1 MTENT
6 TYDQL
11 KTQRHLSLEWRG
23 INSTQICFEKSCF
36 SFKKDHVTYT
46 IEIAVIGDEK
56 KISISVDTPTTFE
69 KIYHYLGDIRRYEYL
84 VDGAFYCMKKCETDG
99 IDVTNSIT
107 DVELPYFFSEK
118 YMLTDYPQYQN
129 SLAGFVYQAEDAILQ
144 QPERMRIIF
153 NIRSDVRDFVNEH
166 IKPLH
171 GTCDDALLKEKMQAK
186 DVNISIRNM
195 ANAMLVAH
203 EFLEENKSD
212 IIGYLSYFLNKVLM
226 IYVAT
231 EELQDAFQLFTV
243 LNNRGVKLSSSD
255 ILKAEN
261 LKELSAA
268 DRTSWATRWEE
279 METYFGEDFDKFLSH
294 IRTILVKK
302 KQTTTLLKEF
312 DEFVYSNQEYDRT
325 QKKYVPRTP
334 ILRRGR
340 DTFELLYSYYHT
352 YQEVFDTDHS
362 VVTGDYEI
370 TNYLK
375 LMETG
380 FGADYWIAP
389 VLDYYR
395 KYRRRGFVAFLKA
408 LDRKLSADWITAATP
423 TVRMENVNAILREIE
438 ASQDSAALLQS
449 KTFTINKSD
458 FERVINGDI
467 YGRSFAKYLLL
478 KLDLIYRGSSTPMI
492 PQAIASIEHI
502 LPRNPS
508 ADSQWV
514 KDFSAAEREEWTNKL
529 GNLVLISRRKN
540 TSQGN
545 RDYVEK
551 KEKYFE
557 KNIEMFPNS
566 IRIYQNYPEWKLSD
580 LKKNHSDVVTELLN
594 VY

>member
-1 MTENT
+1 MATEIKCEKKVIREIFNMWYCIPDYQRAYVWDT
-6 TYDQL
+6 DQVRDLLDDTISAYRENKEAQYFLGSMVL
-11 KTQRHLSLEWRG
+11 K
-23 INSTQICFEKSCF
+23 INEKSENNV
-36 SFKKDHVTYT
+36 SYT
-46 IEIAVIGDEK
+46 EYELLDGQQRI
-56 KISISVDTPTTFE
+56 TTVFL
-69 KIYHYLGDIRRYEYL
+69 IL
-84 VDGAFYCMKKCETDG
+84 ACMRD
-99 IDVTNSIT
+99 
-107 DVELPYFFSEK
+107 
-118 YMLTDYPQYQN
+118 MLTDYPQYQN

-514 KDFSAAEREEWTNKL
+514 KDFPAAEREEWTNKL

-540 TSQGN
+540 TAQGN

>member
-1 MTENT
+1 MATEIKCEKKVIREIFNMWYCIPDYQRAYVWDT
-6 TYDQL
+6 DQVRDLLDDTISAYRENKEAQYFLGCMVL
-11 KTQRHLSLEWRG
+11 K
-23 INSTQICFEKSCF
+23 INEKSENNV
-36 SFKKDHVTYT
+36 SYT
-46 IEIAVIGDEK
+46 EYELLDGQQRI
-56 KISISVDTPTTFE
+56 TTVFL
-69 KIYHYLGDIRRYEYL
+69 IL
-84 VDGAFYCMKKCETDG
+84 ACMRD
-99 IDVTNSIT
+99 
-107 DVELPYFFSEK
+107 
-118 YMLTDYPQYQN
+118 MLTDYPQYQN

-171 GTCDDALLKEKMQAK
+171 GTCDSALLKDKMQAK

-408 LDRKLSADWITAATP
+408 LDRKLSTDWITAATP

>member
-1 MTENT
+1 MATEIKCEKKVIREIFNMWYCIPDYQRAYVWDT
-6 TYDQL
+6 DQVRDLLDDTISAYRENKEAQYFLGSMVL
-11 KTQRHLSLEWRG
+11 K
-23 INSTQICFEKSCF
+23 INEKSENNV
-36 SFKKDHVTYT
+36 SYT
-46 IEIAVIGDEK
+46 EYELLDGQQRI
-56 KISISVDTPTTFE
+56 TTVFL
-69 KIYHYLGDIRRYEYL
+69 IL
-84 VDGAFYCMKKCETDG
+84 ACMRD
-99 IDVTNSIT
+99 
-107 DVELPYFFSEK
+107 
-118 YMLTDYPQYQN
+118 MLTDYPQYQN

-171 GTCDDALLKEKMQAK
+171 GTCNDALLKEKMQAK

-203 EFLEENKSD
+203 EFLEENKSE

-279 METYFGEDFDKFLSH
+279 MEMYFGEDFDKFLSH

-408 LDRKLSADWITAATP
+408 LDRKLSADWIIAATP

-449 KTFTINKSD
+449 KTFTVNKSD

-514 KDFSAAEREEWTNKL
+514 KDFSEAEREEWTNKL

>member
-1 MTENT
+1 MATEIKCEKKVIREIFNMWYCIPDYQRAYVWDT
-6 TYDQL
+6 DQVRDLLDDTISAYRENKEAQYFLGSMVL
-11 KTQRHLSLEWRG
+11 K
-23 INSTQICFEKSCF
+23 INEKSENNV
-36 SFKKDHVTYT
+36 SYT
-46 IEIAVIGDEK
+46 EYELLDGQQRI
-56 KISISVDTPTTFE
+56 TTVFL
-69 KIYHYLGDIRRYEYL
+69 IL
-84 VDGAFYCMKKCETDG
+84 ACMRD
-99 IDVTNSIT
+99 
-107 DVELPYFFSEK
+107 
-118 YMLTDYPQYQN
+118 MLTDYPQYQN

-467 YGRSFAKYLLL
+467 YGRLFAKYLLL

-514 KDFSAAEREEWTNKL
+514 KDFPAAEREEWTNKL

-540 TSQGN
+540 TAQGN

>member
-1 MTENT
+1 MATEIKCEKKVIREIFNMWYCIPDYQRAYVWDT
-6 TYDQL
+6 DQVRDLLDDTISAYRENKEAQYFLGSMVL
-11 KTQRHLSLEWRG
+11 K
-23 INSTQICFEKSCF
+23 INEKSENNV
-36 SFKKDHVTYT
+36 SYT
-46 IEIAVIGDEK
+46 EYELLDGQQRI
-56 KISISVDTPTTFE
+56 TTIFL
-69 KIYHYLGDIRRYEYL
+69 IL
-84 VDGAFYCMKKCETDG
+84 ACMRD
-99 IDVTNSIT
+99 
-107 DVELPYFFSEK
+107 
-118 YMLTDYPQYQN
+118 MLTAYPQYQN

-153 NIRSDVRDFVNEH
+153 NIRSDVRDFVNEY

-171 GTCDDALLKEKMQAK
+171 GTCDDALLKDKMQAK

-334 ILRRGR
+334 ILRRGK

-467 YGRSFAKYLLL
+467 YGRLFAKYLLL

-514 KDFSAAEREEWTNKL
+514 KDFPAAEREEWTNKL

-540 TSQGN
+540 TAQGN

>member
-1 MTENT
+1 MATEIKCEKKVIREIFNMWYCIPDYQRAYVWDT
-6 TYDQL
+6 DQVRDLLDDTISAYRENKEAQYYLGSMVL
-11 KTQRHLSLEWRG
+11 K
-23 INSTQICFEKSCF
+23 INEKSENNV
-36 SFKKDHVTYT
+36 SYT
-46 IEIAVIGDEK
+46 EYELLDGQQRI
-56 KISISVDTPTTFE
+56 TTVFL
-69 KIYHYLGDIRRYEYL
+69 IL
-84 VDGAFYCMKKCETDG
+84 ACMRD
-99 IDVTNSIT
+99 
-107 DVELPYFFSEK
+107 
-118 YMLTDYPQYQN
+118 MLTDYPQYQN

-203 EFLEENKSD
+203 EFLEENKSE

-279 METYFGEDFDKFLSH
+279 MDTYFGEDFDKFLSH

-438 ASQDSAALLQS
+438 ASQDSAVLLQS
-449 KTFTINKSD
+449 KAFDINKND

-514 KDFSAAEREEWTNKL
+514 KDFPAAEREEWTNKL

-540 TSQGN
+540 TAQGN

>member
-1 MTENT
+1 MATEIKCEKKVIREIFNMWYCIPDYQRAYVWDT
-6 TYDQL
+6 DQVRDLLDDTISAYRENKEAQYFLGSMVL
-11 KTQRHLSLEWRG
+11 K
-23 INSTQICFEKSCF
+23 INEKSENNV
-36 SFKKDHVTYT
+36 SYT
-46 IEIAVIGDEK
+46 EYELLDGQQRI
-56 KISISVDTPTTFE
+56 TTVFL
-69 KIYHYLGDIRRYEYL
+69 IL
-84 VDGAFYCMKKCETDG
+84 ACMRD
-99 IDVTNSIT
+99 
-107 DVELPYFFSEK
+107 
-118 YMLTDYPQYQN
+118 MLTDYPQYQN

-171 GTCDDALLKEKMQAK
+171 GTCDSALLKDKMQAK

-203 EFLEENKSD
+203 EFLEENKSE

-261 LKELSAA
+261 LKELSAT

-362 VVTGDYEI
+362 MVTGDYEI

-395 KYRRRGFVAFLKA
+395 KCRRRGFVAFLKA

-540 TSQGN
+540 TAQGN

>member
-1 MTENT
+1 MATEIKCEKKVIREIFNMWYCIPDYQRAYVWDT
-6 TYDQL
+6 DQVRDLLDDTISAYRENKEAQYFLGSMVL
-11 KTQRHLSLEWRG
+11 K
-23 INSTQICFEKSCF
+23 INEKSDNNV
-36 SFKKDHVTYT
+36 SYT
-46 IEIAVIGDEK
+46 EYELLDGQQRI
-56 KISISVDTPTTFE
+56 TTVFL
-69 KIYHYLGDIRRYEYL
+69 IL
-84 VDGAFYCMKKCETDG
+84 ACMRD
-99 IDVTNSIT
+99 
-107 DVELPYFFSEK
+107 
-118 YMLTDYPQYQN
+118 MLTDYPQYQN

>member
-1 MTENT
+1 MATEIKCEKKVIREIFNMWYCIPDYQRAYVWDT
-6 TYDQL
+6 DQVRDLLDDTISAYRENKEAQYFLGSMVL
-11 KTQRHLSLEWRG
+11 K
-23 INSTQICFEKSCF
+23 INEKSENNV
-36 SFKKDHVTYT
+36 SYT
-46 IEIAVIGDEK
+46 EYELLDGQQRI
-56 KISISVDTPTTFE
+56 TTVFL
-69 KIYHYLGDIRRYEYL
+69 IL
-84 VDGAFYCMKKCETDG
+84 ACMRD
-99 IDVTNSIT
+99 
-107 DVELPYFFSEK
+107 
-118 YMLTDYPQYQN
+118 MLTGYPQYQN

-171 GTCDDALLKEKMQAK
+171 GTCDSALLKDKMQAK

-438 ASQDSAALLQS
+438 ASQDSTALLQS

-478 KLDLIYRGSSTPMI
+478 KLDLIYRGSSTSMI

>member
-1 MTENT
+1 MATEIKCEKKVIREIFNMWYCIPDYQRAYVWDT
-6 TYDQL
+6 DQVRDLLDDTISAYRENKEAQYFLGSMVL
-11 KTQRHLSLEWRG
+11 K
-23 INSTQICFEKSCF
+23 INEKSENNV
-36 SFKKDHVTYT
+36 SYT
-46 IEIAVIGDEK
+46 EYELLDGQQRI
-56 KISISVDTPTTFE
+56 TTVFL
-69 KIYHYLGDIRRYEYL
+69 IL
-84 VDGAFYCMKKCETDG
+84 ACMRD
-99 IDVTNSIT
+99 
-107 DVELPYFFSEK
+107 
-118 YMLTDYPQYQN
+118 MLTDYPQYQQ
-129 SLAGFVYQAEDAILQ
+129 SLSGFVYQAEDAILQ

-153 NIRSDVRDFVNEH
+153 NIRSDVRDFVNEY

-195 ANAMLVAH
+195 SNAMLVAH
-203 EFLEENKSD
+203 EFLEENKSE

>member
-1 MTENT
+1 MATEIKCEKKVIREIFNMWYCIPDYQRAYVWDT
-6 TYDQL
+6 DQVRDLLDDTISAYRENKEAQYFLGSMVL
-11 KTQRHLSLEWRG
+11 K
-23 INSTQICFEKSCF
+23 INEKSENNV
-36 SFKKDHVTYT
+36 SYT
-46 IEIAVIGDEK
+46 EYELLDGQQRI
-56 KISISVDTPTTFE
+56 TTVFL
-69 KIYHYLGDIRRYEYL
+69 IL
-84 VDGAFYCMKKCETDG
+84 ACMRD
-99 IDVTNSIT
+99 
-107 DVELPYFFSEK
+107 
-118 YMLTDYPQYQN
+118 MLTDYPQYQN

-203 EFLEENKSD
+203 EFLEENKSE

-334 ILRRGR
+334 ILRRGK

-362 VVTGDYEI
+362 VATGDYEI

>member
-1 MTENT
+1 MATEIKCEKKVIREIFNMWYCIPDYQRAYVWDT
-6 TYDQL
+6 DQVRDLQDDTISAYRENKEAQYFLGSMVL
-11 KTQRHLSLEWRG
+11 K
-23 INSTQICFEKSCF
+23 INEKSENNV
-36 SFKKDHVTYT
+36 SYT
-46 IEIAVIGDEK
+46 EYELLDGQQRI
-56 KISISVDTPTTFE
+56 TTVFL
-69 KIYHYLGDIRRYEYL
+69 IL
-84 VDGAFYCMKKCETDG
+84 ACMRD
-99 IDVTNSIT
+99 
-107 DVELPYFFSEK
+107 
-118 YMLTDYPQYQN
+118 MLTDYPQYQN

-171 GTCDDALLKEKMQAK
+171 GTCDSALLKDKMQAK

-203 EFLEENKSD
+203 EFLEENKSE

>member
-1 MTENT
+1 MATEIKCEKKVIREIFNMWYCILDYQRAYVWDT
-6 TYDQL
+6 DQVRDLLDDTISAYRENKEAQYFLGSMVL
-11 KTQRHLSLEWRG
+11 K
-23 INSTQICFEKSCF
+23 INEKSENNV
-36 SFKKDHVTYT
+36 SYT
-46 IEIAVIGDEK
+46 EYELLDGQQRI
-56 KISISVDTPTTFE
+56 TTVFL
-69 KIYHYLGDIRRYEYL
+69 IL
-84 VDGAFYCMKKCETDG
+84 ACMRD
-99 IDVTNSIT
+99 
-107 DVELPYFFSEK
+107 
-118 YMLTDYPQYQN
+118 MLTAYPQYQN

-153 NIRSDVRDFVNEH
+153 NIRSDVRDFVNEY

-171 GTCDDALLKEKMQAK
+171 GTCDDALLKDKMQAK

-334 ILRRGR
+334 ILRRGK

-467 YGRSFAKYLLL
+467 YGRLFAKYLLL

-514 KDFSAAEREEWTNKL
+514 KDFPAAEREEWTNKL

-540 TSQGN
+540 TAQGN

>member
-1 MTENT
+1 MATEIKCEKKVIREIFNMWYCIPDYQRAYVWDT
-6 TYDQL
+6 DQVRDLLDDTISAYRENKEAQYFLGSMVL
-11 KTQRHLSLEWRG
+11 K
-23 INSTQICFEKSCF
+23 INEKSENNV
-36 SFKKDHVTYT
+36 SYT
-46 IEIAVIGDEK
+46 EYELLDGQQRI
-56 KISISVDTPTTFE
+56 TTVFL
-69 KIYHYLGDIRRYEYL
+69 IL
-84 VDGAFYCMKKCETDG
+84 ACMRD
-99 IDVTNSIT
+99 
-107 DVELPYFFSEK
+107 
-118 YMLTDYPQYQN
+118 MLTDYPQYQN

-203 EFLEENKSD
+203 EFLEENKSE

-334 ILRRGR
+334 ILRRGK

-540 TSQGN
+540 TAQGN

>member
-1 MTENT
+1 MATEIKCEKKVIREIFNMWYCIPDYQRAYVWDT
-6 TYDQL
+6 DQVRDLLDDTISAYRENKEAQYFLGSMVL
-11 KTQRHLSLEWRG
+11 K
-23 INSTQICFEKSCF
+23 INEKSDNNV
-36 SFKKDHVTYT
+36 SYT
-46 IEIAVIGDEK
+46 EYELLDGQQRI
-56 KISISVDTPTTFE
+56 TTVFL
-69 KIYHYLGDIRRYEYL
+69 IL
-84 VDGAFYCMKKCETDG
+84 ACMRD
-99 IDVTNSIT
+99 
-107 DVELPYFFSEK
+107 
-118 YMLTDYPQYQN
+118 MLTDYPQYQN

-171 GTCDDALLKEKMQAK
+171 GTCDSALLKDKMQAK

-203 EFLEENKSD
+203 EFLEENKSE

-279 METYFGEDFDKFLSH
+279 METYFGEEFDKFLSH

-408 LDRKLSADWITAATP
+408 LDRKLSADWITAAPP

-540 TSQGN
+540 TAQGN

>member
-1 MTENT
+1 MATEIKCEKKVIREIFNMWYCIPDYQRAYVWDT
-6 TYDQL
+6 DQVRDLLDDTISAYRENKEAQYFLGSMVL
-11 KTQRHLSLEWRG
+11 K
-23 INSTQICFEKSCF
+23 INEKSENNV
-36 SFKKDHVTYT
+36 SYT
-46 IEIAVIGDEK
+46 EYELLDGQQRI
-56 KISISVDTPTTFE
+56 TTVFL
-69 KIYHYLGDIRRYEYL
+69 IL
-84 VDGAFYCMKKCETDG
+84 ACMRD
-99 IDVTNSIT
+99 
-107 DVELPYFFSEK
+107 
-118 YMLTDYPQYQN
+118 MLTDYPQYQN

-171 GTCDDALLKEKMQAK
+171 GTCDSALLKDKMQAK

-438 ASQDSAALLQS
+438 ASQNSAALLQS

-514 KDFSAAEREEWTNKL
+514 KDFSEAEREEWTNKL

>member
-1 MTENT
+1 MATEIKCEKKVIREIFNMWYCIPDYQRAYVWDT
-6 TYDQL
+6 DQVRDLLDDTISAYRENKEAQYFLGSMVL
-11 KTQRHLSLEWRG
+11 K
-23 INSTQICFEKSCF
+23 INEKSENNV
-36 SFKKDHVTYT
+36 SYT
-46 IEIAVIGDEK
+46 EYELLDGQQRI
-56 KISISVDTPTTFE
+56 TTVFL
-69 KIYHYLGDIRRYEYL
+69 IL
-84 VDGAFYCMKKCETDG
+84 ACMRD
-99 IDVTNSIT
+99 
-107 DVELPYFFSEK
+107 
-118 YMLTDYPQYQN
+118 MLTDYPQYQN

-171 GTCDDALLKEKMQAK
+171 GTCDSALLKDRMQAK

-352 YQEVFDTDHS
+352 YQEIFDTDHS

>member
-1 MTENT
+1 MATEIKCEKKVIREIFNMWYCIPDYQRAYVWDT
-6 TYDQL
+6 DQVRDLLDDTISAYRENKEAQYFLGSMVL
-11 KTQRHLSLEWRG
+11 K
-23 INSTQICFEKSCF
+23 INEKSENNV
-36 SFKKDHVTYT
+36 SYT
-46 IEIAVIGDEK
+46 EYELLDGQQRI
-56 KISISVDTPTTFE
+56 TTVFL
-69 KIYHYLGDIRRYEYL
+69 IL
-84 VDGAFYCMKKCETDG
+84 ACMRD
-99 IDVTNSIT
+99 
-107 DVELPYFFSEK
+107 
-118 YMLTDYPQYQN
+118 MLTDYPQYQN

-594 VY
+594 VWSGFSFCRDIFGI

>member
-1 MTENT
+1 MATEIKCEKKVIREIFNMWYCIPDYQRAYVWDT
-6 TYDQL
+6 DQVRDLLDDTISAYRENKEAQYFLGSMVL
-11 KTQRHLSLEWRG
+11 K
-23 INSTQICFEKSCF
+23 INEKSENNV
-36 SFKKDHVTYT
+36 SYT
-46 IEIAVIGDEK
+46 EYELLDGQQRI
-56 KISISVDTPTTFE
+56 TTVFL
-69 KIYHYLGDIRRYEYL
+69 IL
-84 VDGAFYCMKKCETDG
+84 ACMRD
-99 IDVTNSIT
+99 
-107 DVELPYFFSEK
+107 
-118 YMLTDYPQYQN
+118 MLTDYPQYQN

-171 GTCDDALLKEKMQAK
+171 GTCDSALLKDKMQAK

-449 KTFTINKSD
+449 KTFTISKSD

-551 KEKYFE
+551 KEKYFK

>member
-1 MTENT
+1 MATEIKCEKKVIREIFNMWYCIPDYQRAYVWDT
-6 TYDQL
+6 DQVRDLLDDTISAYRENKEAQYFLGSMVL
-11 KTQRHLSLEWRG
+11 K
-23 INSTQICFEKSCF
+23 INEKSENNV
-36 SFKKDHVTYT
+36 SYT
-46 IEIAVIGDEK
+46 EYELLDGQQRI
-56 KISISVDTPTTFE
+56 TTVFL
-69 KIYHYLGDIRRYEYL
+69 IL
-84 VDGAFYCMKKCETDG
+84 ACMRD
-99 IDVTNSIT
+99 
-107 DVELPYFFSEK
+107 
-118 YMLTDYPQYQN
+118 MLTDYPQYQN

-203 EFLEENKSD
+203 EFLEENKSE

-334 ILRRGR
+334 ILRRGK

-362 VVTGDYEI
+362 VATGDYEI

-557 KNIEMFPNS
+557 KNIEIFPNS

>member
-1 MTENT
+1 MATEIKCEKKVIREIFNMWYCIPDYQRAYVWDT
-6 TYDQL
+6 DQVRDLLDDTISAYRENKEAQYFLGSMVL
-11 KTQRHLSLEWRG
+11 K
-23 INSTQICFEKSCF
+23 INEKSENNV
-36 SFKKDHVTYT
+36 SYT
-46 IEIAVIGDEK
+46 EYELLDGQQRI
-56 KISISVDTPTTFE
+56 TTVFL
-69 KIYHYLGDIRRYEYL
+69 IL
-84 VDGAFYCMKKCETDG
+84 ACMRD
-99 IDVTNSIT
+99 
-107 DVELPYFFSEK
+107 
-118 YMLTDYPQYQN
+118 MLTDYPQYQN

-171 GTCDDALLKEKMQAK
+171 GTCDSALLKDKMQAK

-268 DRTSWATRWEE
+268 DRTFWATRWEE

-529 GNLVLISRRKN
+529 GNLVLILRRKN

>member
-1 MTENT
+1 MATEI
-6 TYDQL
+6 
-11 KTQRHLSLEWRG
+11 K
-23 INSTQICFEKSCF
+23 C
-36 SFKKDHVTYT
+36 
-46 IEIAVIGDEK
+46 EK
-56 KISISVDTPTTFE
+56 KVIREIFNMWYCIPDYQRAYVWDTDQVRDLLDDTISAYRENKEAQYFLGSMVLKINEKFENNVSYTEYELLDGQQRITTVFL
-69 KIYHYLGDIRRYEYL
+69 IL
-84 VDGAFYCMKKCETDG
+84 ACMRD
-99 IDVTNSIT
+99 
-107 DVELPYFFSEK
+107 
-118 YMLTDYPQYQN
+118 MLTDYPQYQN

-171 GTCDDALLKEKMQAK
+171 GTCDSALLKEKMQAK

-203 EFLEENKSD
+203 EFLEENKSE

-261 LKELSAA
+261 LKELSSA

-557 KNIEMFPNS
+557 RNIEMFPNS

>member
-1 MTENT
+1 MATEIKCEKKVIREIFNMWYCIPDYQRAYVWDT
-6 TYDQL
+6 DQVRDLLDDTISAYRENKEAQYFLGSMVL
-11 KTQRHLSLEWRG
+11 K
-23 INSTQICFEKSCF
+23 INEKSENNV
-36 SFKKDHVTYT
+36 SYT
-46 IEIAVIGDEK
+46 EYELLDGQQRI
-56 KISISVDTPTTFE
+56 TTVFL
-69 KIYHYLGDIRRYEYL
+69 IL
-84 VDGAFYCMKKCETDG
+84 ACMRD
-99 IDVTNSIT
+99 
-107 DVELPYFFSEK
+107 
-118 YMLTDYPQYQN
+118 MLTDYPQYQQ
-129 SLAGFVYQAEDAILQ
+129 SLSGFVYQAEDAILQ

-153 NIRSDVRDFVNEH
+153 NIRSDVRDFVNEY

-171 GTCDDALLKEKMQAK
+171 GTCNSALLKDKMQAK

-294 IRTILVKK
+294 IRIILVKK

-449 KTFTINKSD
+449 KAFTINKSD

>member
-1 MTENT
+1 MATEIKCEKKVIREIFNMWYCIPDYQRAYVWDT
-6 TYDQL
+6 DQVRDLLDDTISAYRENKEAQYFLGSMVL
-11 KTQRHLSLEWRG
+11 K
-23 INSTQICFEKSCF
+23 INEKSENNV
-36 SFKKDHVTYT
+36 SYT
-46 IEIAVIGDEK
+46 EYELLDGQQR
-56 KISISVDTPTTFE
+56 STTVFL
-69 KIYHYLGDIRRYEYL
+69 IL
-84 VDGAFYCMKKCETDG
+84 ACMRD
-99 IDVTNSIT
+99 
-107 DVELPYFFSEK
+107 
-118 YMLTDYPQYQN
+118 MLTDYPQYQN

-171 GTCDDALLKEKMQAK
+171 GTCDSALLKDKMQAK

-325 QKKYVPRTP
+325 QKKYLPRTP

-395 KYRRRGFVAFLKA
+395 KYRRLGFVAFLKA

-566 IRIYQNYPEWKLSD
+566 IRIYQNYPEWKLFD

>member
-1 MTENT
+1 MATEIKCEKKVIREIFNMWYCIPDYQRAYVWDT
-6 TYDQL
+6 DQVRDLLDDTISAYRENKEAQYFLGSMVL
-11 KTQRHLSLEWRG
+11 K
-23 INSTQICFEKSCF
+23 INEKSENNV
-36 SFKKDHVTYT
+36 SYT
-46 IEIAVIGDEK
+46 EYELLDGQQRI
-56 KISISVDTPTTFE
+56 TTVFL
-69 KIYHYLGDIRRYEYL
+69 IL
-84 VDGAFYCMKKCETDG
+84 ACMRD
-99 IDVTNSIT
+99 
-107 DVELPYFFSEK
+107 
-118 YMLTDYPQYQN
+118 MLTDYPQYQN

-566 IRIYQNYPEWKLSD
+566 IRIYQNYPEWKLFD

>member
-1 MTENT
+1 MATEIKCEKKVIREIFNMWYCIPDYQRAYVWDT
-6 TYDQL
+6 DQVRDLLDDTISAYRENKEAQYFLGSMVL
-11 KTQRHLSLEWRG
+11 K
-23 INSTQICFEKSCF
+23 INEKSENNV
-36 SFKKDHVTYT
+36 SYT
-46 IEIAVIGDEK
+46 EYELLDGQQRI
-56 KISISVDTPTTFE
+56 TTVFL
-69 KIYHYLGDIRRYEYL
+69 IL
-84 VDGAFYCMKKCETDG
+84 ACMRD
-99 IDVTNSIT
+99 
-107 DVELPYFFSEK
+107 
-118 YMLTDYPQYQN
+118 MLTDYPQYQN

-302 KQTTTLLKEF
+302 KQTMTLLKEF

>member
-1 MTENT
+1 MATEIKCEKKVIREIFNMWYCIPDYQRAYVWDT
-6 TYDQL
+6 DQVRDLLDDTISAYRENKEAQYFLGSMVL
-11 KTQRHLSLEWRG
+11 K
-23 INSTQICFEKSCF
+23 INEKSENNV
-36 SFKKDHVTYT
+36 SYT
-46 IEIAVIGDEK
+46 EYELLDGQQRI
-56 KISISVDTPTTFE
+56 TTVFL
-69 KIYHYLGDIRRYEYL
+69 IL
-84 VDGAFYCMKKCETDG
+84 ACMRD
-99 IDVTNSIT
+99 
-107 DVELPYFFSEK
+107 
-118 YMLTDYPQYQN
+118 MLTDYPQYQN

-171 GTCDDALLKEKMQAK
+171 GTCDSALLKDKMQAK

-268 DRTSWATRWEE
+268 DRTFWATRWEE

-334 ILRRGR
+334 ILRRGK

-449 KTFTINKSD
+449 KTFTISKSD

-557 KNIEMFPNS
+557 RNIEMFPNS
-566 IRIYQNYPEWKLSD
+566 IRIYQNYPEWKLPD

>member
-1 MTENT
+1 MATEIKCEKKVIREIFNMWYCIPDYQRAYVWDT
-6 TYDQL
+6 DQVRDLLDDTISAYRENKEAQYFLGSMVL
-11 KTQRHLSLEWRG
+11 K
-23 INSTQICFEKSCF
+23 INEKSENNV
-36 SFKKDHVTYT
+36 SYT
-46 IEIAVIGDEK
+46 EYELLDGQQRI
-56 KISISVDTPTTFE
+56 TTVFL
-69 KIYHYLGDIRRYEYL
+69 IL
-84 VDGAFYCMKKCETDG
+84 ACMRD
-99 IDVTNSIT
+99 
-107 DVELPYFFSEK
+107 
-118 YMLTDYPQYQN
+118 MLTDYPQYQN

-195 ANAMLVAH
+195 TNAMLVAH

>member
-1 MTENT
+1 MATEIKCEKKVIREIFNMWYCIPDYQRAYVWDT
-6 TYDQL
+6 DQVRDLLDDTISAYRENKEAQYFLGSMVL
-11 KTQRHLSLEWRG
+11 K
-23 INSTQICFEKSCF
+23 INEKSENNV
-36 SFKKDHVTYT
+36 SYT
-46 IEIAVIGDEK
+46 EYELLDGQQRI
-56 KISISVDTPTTFE
+56 TTVFL
-69 KIYHYLGDIRRYEYL
+69 IL
-84 VDGAFYCMKKCETDG
+84 ACMRD
-99 IDVTNSIT
+99 
-107 DVELPYFFSEK
+107 
-118 YMLTDYPQYQN
+118 MLTDYPQYQN

-203 EFLEENKSD
+203 EFLEENKNE

-438 ASQDSAALLQS
+438 ASQDSTALLQS

-557 KNIEMFPNS
+557 RNIEMFPNS

>member
-1 MTENT
+1 MWYCIPDYQRAYVWDTDQVRDLLDDTISAYRENKEAQ
-6 TYDQL
+6 YFLGSMVL
-11 KTQRHLSLEWRG
+11 K
-23 INSTQICFEKSCF
+23 INEKSDNNV
-36 SFKKDHVTYT
+36 SYT
-46 IEIAVIGDEK
+46 EYELLDGQQRI
-56 KISISVDTPTTFE
+56 TTVFL
-69 KIYHYLGDIRRYEYL
+69 IL
-84 VDGAFYCMKKCETDG
+84 ACMRD
-99 IDVTNSIT
+99 
-107 DVELPYFFSEK
+107 
-118 YMLTDYPQYQN
+118 MLTDYPQYQN

-171 GTCDDALLKEKMQAK
+171 GTCDSALLKDKMQAK

-203 EFLEENKSD
+203 EFLEENKSE

-279 METYFGEDFDKFLSH
+279 METYFGEEFDKFLSH

-540 TSQGN
+540 TAQGN

>member
-1 MTENT
+1 MATEIKCEKKVIREIFNMWYCIPDYQRAYVWDT
-6 TYDQL
+6 DQVRDLLDDTISAYRENKEAQYFLGSMVL
-11 KTQRHLSLEWRG
+11 K
-23 INSTQICFEKSCF
+23 INEKSENNV
-36 SFKKDHVTYT
+36 SYT
-46 IEIAVIGDEK
+46 EYELLDGQQRI
-56 KISISVDTPTTFE
+56 TTVFL
-69 KIYHYLGDIRRYEYL
+69 IL
-84 VDGAFYCMKKCETDG
+84 ACMRD
-99 IDVTNSIT
+99 
-107 DVELPYFFSEK
+107 
-118 YMLTDYPQYQN
+118 MLTDYPQYQN

-171 GTCDDALLKEKMQAK
+171 GTCDSALLKDKMQAK
-186 DVNISIRNM
+186 DVNISIQNM

-408 LDRKLSADWITAATP
+408 LDRKLSTDWITAATP

>member
-1 MTENT
+1 MATEIKCEKKVIREIFNMWYCIPDYQRAYVWDT
-6 TYDQL
+6 DQVRDLLDDTISAYRENKEAQYFLGSMVL
-11 KTQRHLSLEWRG
+11 K
-23 INSTQICFEKSCF
+23 INEKSENNV
-36 SFKKDHVTYT
+36 SYT
-46 IEIAVIGDEK
+46 E
-56 KISISVDTPTTFE
+56 
-69 KIYHYLGDIRRYEYL
+69 YEL
-84 VDGAFYCMKKCETDG
+84 LDGQQRITMVFLILACMRD
-99 IDVTNSIT
+99 
-107 DVELPYFFSEK
+107 
-118 YMLTDYPQYQN
+118 MLTDYPQYQN

-171 GTCDDALLKEKMQAK
+171 GTCDSALLKDKMQAK

-268 DRTSWATRWEE
+268 DRTFWATRWEE

>member
-1 MTENT
+1 MATEI
-6 TYDQL
+6 
-11 KTQRHLSLEWRG
+11 K
-23 INSTQICFEKSCF
+23 C
-36 SFKKDHVTYT
+36 
-46 IEIAVIGDEK
+46 EK
-56 KISISVDTPTTFE
+56 KVIREIFNMWYCIPDYQRAYVWDTDQVRDLLDDTISAYRENKEAQYFLGSMVLKINEKFENNVSYTEYELLDGQQRITTVFL
-69 KIYHYLGDIRRYEYL
+69 IL
-84 VDGAFYCMKKCETDG
+84 ACMRD
-99 IDVTNSIT
+99 
-107 DVELPYFFSEK
+107 
-118 YMLTDYPQYQN
+118 MLTDYPQYQN

-171 GTCDDALLKEKMQAK
+171 GTCDSALLKDKMQAK

-362 VVTGDYEI
+362 AATGDYEI

-514 KDFSAAEREEWTNKL
+514 KDFSEAEREEWTNKL

>member
-1 MTENT
+1 MATEIKCEKKVIREIFNMWYCIPDYQRAYVWDT
-6 TYDQL
+6 DQVRDLLDDTISAYRENKEAQYFLGSMVL
-11 KTQRHLSLEWRG
+11 K
-23 INSTQICFEKSCF
+23 INEKSENNV
-36 SFKKDHVTYT
+36 SYT
-46 IEIAVIGDEK
+46 EYELLDGQQRI
-56 KISISVDTPTTFE
+56 TTVFL
-69 KIYHYLGDIRRYEYL
+69 IL
-84 VDGAFYCMKKCETDG
+84 ACMRD
-99 IDVTNSIT
+99 
-107 DVELPYFFSEK
+107 
-118 YMLTDYPQYQN
+118 MLTDYPQYQN

-153 NIRSDVRDFVNEH
+153 NIRSDVKDFVNEH

-203 EFLEENKSD
+203 EFLEENKSE

-334 ILRRGR
+334 ILRRGK

-467 YGRSFAKYLLL
+467 YGRLFAKYLLL

-514 KDFSAAEREEWTNKL
+514 KDFPAAEREEWTNKL

-540 TSQGN
+540 TAQGN

>member
-1 MTENT
+1 MATEIKCEKKVIREIFNMWYCIPDYQRAYVWDT
-6 TYDQL
+6 DQVRDLLDDTISAYRENKEAQYFLGSMVL
-11 KTQRHLSLEWRG
+11 K
-23 INSTQICFEKSCF
+23 INEKSENNV
-36 SFKKDHVTYT
+36 SYT
-46 IEIAVIGDEK
+46 EYELLDGQQRI
-56 KISISVDTPTTFE
+56 TTVFL
-69 KIYHYLGDIRRYEYL
+69 IL
-84 VDGAFYCMKKCETDG
+84 ACMRD
-99 IDVTNSIT
+99 
-107 DVELPYFFSEK
+107 
-118 YMLTDYPQYQN
+118 MLTDYPQYQN

-171 GTCDDALLKEKMQAK
+171 GTCDSALLKEKMQAK

-203 EFLEENKSD
+203 EFLEENKSE

-540 TSQGN
+540 TAQGN

>member
-1 MTENT
+1 MATEIKCEKKVIREIFNMWYCIPDYQRAYVWDT
-6 TYDQL
+6 DQVRDLLDDTISAYRENKEAQYFLGSMVL
-11 KTQRHLSLEWRG
+11 K
-23 INSTQICFEKSCF
+23 INEKSENNV
-36 SFKKDHVTYT
+36 SYT
-46 IEIAVIGDEK
+46 EYELLDGQQRI
-56 KISISVDTPTTFE
+56 TTVFL
-69 KIYHYLGDIRRYEYL
+69 IL
-84 VDGAFYCMKKCETDG
+84 ACMRD
-99 IDVTNSIT
+99 
-107 DVELPYFFSEK
+107 
-118 YMLTDYPQYQN
+118 MLTDYPQYQN

-171 GTCDDALLKEKMQAK
+171 GTCDSALLKDKMQAK

-312 DEFVYSNQEYDRT
+312 DEFVYSNQEYERT
-325 QKKYVPRTP
+325 QKKYLPRTP

-395 KYRRRGFVAFLKA
+395 KYRRLGFVAFLKA

-566 IRIYQNYPEWKLSD
+566 IRIYQNYPEWKLFD

>member
-1 MTENT
+1 MATEIKCEKKVIREIFNMWYCIPDYQRAYVWDT
-6 TYDQL
+6 DQVRDLLDDTISAYRENKEAQYFLGSMVL
-11 KTQRHLSLEWRG
+11 K
-23 INSTQICFEKSCF
+23 INEKSENNV
-36 SFKKDHVTYT
+36 SYT
-46 IEIAVIGDEK
+46 EYELLDGQQRI
-56 KISISVDTPTTFE
+56 TTVFL
-69 KIYHYLGDIRRYEYL
+69 IL
-84 VDGAFYCMKKCETDG
+84 ACMRD
-99 IDVTNSIT
+99 
-107 DVELPYFFSEK
+107 
-118 YMLTDYPQYQN
+118 MLTDYPQYQN

-153 NIRSDVRDFVNEH
+153 NIRSDVRDFVNEY

-203 EFLEENKSD
+203 EFLEENKSE

-362 VVTGDYEI
+362 VATGDYEI

-408 LDRKLSADWITAATP
+408 LDRKLSADWITATTP

-540 TSQGN
+540 TAQGN

>member
-1 MTENT
+1 MATEIKCEKKVIREIFNMWYCIPDYQRAYVWDTDQVRDLLDDTISAYRENKEAQYLLGSMVMKKNQKTENNVSYTEYELLDGQQRIT
-6 TYDQL
+6 TVFL
-11 KTQRHLSLEWRG
+11 IL
-23 INSTQICFEKSCF
+23 
-36 SFKKDHVTYT
+36 
-46 IEIAVIGDEK
+46 A
-56 KISISVDTPTTFE
+56 
-69 KIYHYLGDIRRYEYL
+69 
-84 VDGAFYCMKKCETDG
+84 CMRD
-99 IDVTNSIT
+99 
-107 DVELPYFFSEK
+107 
-118 YMLTDYPQYQN
+118 MLTAYPQYQN

-171 GTCDDALLKEKMQAK
+171 GTCDSALLKDKMQAK

-203 EFLEENKSD
+203 EFLEENKSE

>member
-1 MTENT
+1 MATEIKCEKKVIREIFNMWYCIPDYQRAYVWDT
-6 TYDQL
+6 DQVRDLLDDTISAYRENKEAQYFLGSMVL
-11 KTQRHLSLEWRG
+11 K
-23 INSTQICFEKSCF
+23 INEKSENNV
-36 SFKKDHVTYT
+36 SYT
-46 IEIAVIGDEK
+46 EYELLDGQQRI
-56 KISISVDTPTTFE
+56 TTVFL
-69 KIYHYLGDIRRYEYL
+69 IL
-84 VDGAFYCMKKCETDG
+84 ACMRD
-99 IDVTNSIT
+99 
-107 DVELPYFFSEK
+107 
-118 YMLTDYPQYQN
+118 MLTDYPQYQN

-171 GTCDDALLKEKMQAK
+171 GTCDSALLKDKMQAK

-195 ANAMLVAH
+195 ANAMRVAH
-203 EFLEENKSD
+203 EFLEENKSE

-268 DRTSWATRWEE
+268 DRTFWATRWEE

-334 ILRRGR
+334 ILRRGK

-395 KYRRRGFVAFLKA
+395 KYSRRGFVAFLKV

-467 YGRSFAKYLLL
+467 YGRSFARYLLL

>member
-1 MTENT
+1 MATEIKCEKKVIREIFNMWYCIPDYQRAYVWDT
-6 TYDQL
+6 DQVRDLLDDTISAYRENKEAQYFLGSMVL
-11 KTQRHLSLEWRG
+11 K
-23 INSTQICFEKSCF
+23 INEKSENNV
-36 SFKKDHVTYT
+36 SYT
-46 IEIAVIGDEK
+46 EYELLDGQQRI
-56 KISISVDTPTTFE
+56 TTVFL
-69 KIYHYLGDIRRYEYL
+69 IL
-84 VDGAFYCMKKCETDG
+84 ACMRD
-99 IDVTNSIT
+99 
-107 DVELPYFFSEK
+107 
-118 YMLTDYPQYQN
+118 MLTDYPQYQN

-557 KNIEMFPNS
+557 KNIEMFP
-566 IRIYQNYPEWKLSD
+566 
-580 LKKNHSDVVTELLN
+580 KNAQQKFEDEGADE
-594 VY
+594 